1 MQFEREAASSFAKL
15 DLNLRTPTAKECEW
29 ESMVINK
36 SINRHRDRCTA
47 GMHRCKN
54 LAILDSYSV
63 SQSNF
68 ASDLMMFMLNISLND
83 FNLVMRRP
91 QRSLGRKG
99 SLRHNR
105 SNGQPKVPPLRVINK
120 RLHLFGAV
128 LFGNP
133 FTSGNQQYKVA
144 KFGLPPTGE
153 SQDR

>member
-1 MQFEREAASSFAKL
+1 
-15 DLNLRTPTAKECEW
+15 
-29 ESMVINK
+29 MVINK
-36 SINRHRDRCTA
+36 SINRHRDRCAA

-105 SNGQPKVPPLRVINK
+105 SSGQPKGSSVARHQQATSPVRGSA
-120 RLHLFGAV
+120 FGD
-128 LFGNP
+128 P
-133 FTSGNQQYKVA
+133 FTSGNQQYKVT
-144 KFGLPPTGE
+144 KFGLAPTGE
-153 SQDR
+153 SQDRYALSL